1 MEAPEFK
8 DACVTLI
15 DPEGSYNMYIIPHSS
30 ILPEELRW
38 CDMLH
43 EEGKTVMTSFETK
56 KMENHMLAQIQMNFM
71 SKTSSTEEEKRALK
85 KMQAIYRE
93 KWGGDYK
100 NVGKWYRFVKSVV
113 EDVYIL
119 RSSYPV
125 VHKHLT
131 LE

>member
-1 MEAPEFK
+1 MEAPQFK
-8 DACVTLI
+8 YACVILL
-15 DPEGSYNMYIIPHSS
+15 DPKGSYDMYIIPHSY
-30 ILPEELRW
+30 ILPEELGW

-43 EEGKTVMTSFETK
+43 EEGKTVMISFETK
-56 KMENHMLAQIQMNFM
+56 KLENHMLAQIQMNFM

-93 KWGGDYK
+93 KWGADYK
-100 NVGKWYRFVKSVV
+100 NVGKWNRFVQRVI

-119 RSSYPV
+119 RSSYPIV
-125 VHKHLT
+125 YKNLT